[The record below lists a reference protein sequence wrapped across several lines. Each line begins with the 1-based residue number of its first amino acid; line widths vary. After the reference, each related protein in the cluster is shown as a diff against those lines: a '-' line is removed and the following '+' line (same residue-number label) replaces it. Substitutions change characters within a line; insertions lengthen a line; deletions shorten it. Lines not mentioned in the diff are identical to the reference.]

1 MCKYSTHAWARHL
14 EAIGCLSDADKKLK
28 WEAGG
33 KKKVADVLNCQG
45 NGSDP
50 PSPIGIRVNT
60 QQLAAHALAGAM
72 RCQTDAFL
80 KKAAIS

>member
-1 MCKYSTHAWARHL
+1 M
-14 EAIGCLSDADKKLK
+14 
-28 WEAGG
+28 
-33 KKKVADVLNCQG
+33 ADVLNCQG

-80 KKAAIS
+80 KKAEIS